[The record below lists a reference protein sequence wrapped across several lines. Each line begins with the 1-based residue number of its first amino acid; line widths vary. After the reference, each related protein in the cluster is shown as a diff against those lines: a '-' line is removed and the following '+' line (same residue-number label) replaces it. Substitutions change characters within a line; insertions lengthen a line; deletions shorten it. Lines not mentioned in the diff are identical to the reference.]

1 MTKQEDYMFTDNEE
15 KTSVKDGEEKTKG
28 IKEQMEKIAERTA
41 SMYEHTSKDKTE
53 AEKHDL
59 LVQSIQ
65 SAIMMH
71 MLSMAFL

>member
-1 MTKQEDYMFTDNEE
+1 MKKQEDYMFTDNEE

-28 IKEQMEKIAERTA
+28 IKEQIDKIAERTA
-41 SMYEHTSKDKTE
+41 SAYEHMSKDKTE

-71 MLSMAFL
+71 MLLMALL

>member
-15 KTSVKDGEEKTKG
+15 KTSVKDGEEKAKG

-41 SMYEHTSKDKTE
+41 SAYERMSKDKTE

-71 MLSMAFL
+71 MLSMALL

>member
-1 MTKQEDYMFTDNEE
+1 MKKQEDYMFTDNEE
-15 KTSVKDGEEKTKG
+15 KAKG
-28 IKEQMEKIAERTA
+28 IKERIDKIAERTA
-41 SMYEHTSKDKTE
+41 SAYEDMSKDKTE

-71 MLSMAFL
+71 MLLMALL